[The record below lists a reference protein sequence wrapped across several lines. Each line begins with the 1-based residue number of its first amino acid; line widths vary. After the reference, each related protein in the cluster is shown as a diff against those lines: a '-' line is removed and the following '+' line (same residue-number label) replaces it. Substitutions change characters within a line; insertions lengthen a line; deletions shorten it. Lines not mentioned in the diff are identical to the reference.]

1 MKFFKVV
8 SLIFLLFALH
18 FNCIYANTSVD
29 SLRFVLANASNDSIT
44 IIALSKI
51 ADEYYNEKSDSA
63 FIYYDKAIELA
74 KQNNFSKILFS
85 LLNAK
90 GIFYSDKQNFSEA
103 LFVFKQQ
110 AELANSIA
118 DSSLISGA
126 YSNLGAMYNYL
137 DLNERAIESYK
148 HALMYLNPVK
158 DSLKTGVFYGRLGN
172 LNLTMSKNNDAEIYY
187 FKAKE
192 IFEKLKIRRYI
203 PITLQNLGV
212 IEKNRLN
219 YLKGIEYYEQAIV
232 LHREFNNKI
241 GEAQCKGNIGGIYYE
256 LKEYSKAIS
265 TINEAVAMFRAEKAD
280 YDLTI
285 ALLKLSKSYNSTTN
299 YGEAKKSLEEA
310 LALTEKIGDVKQL
323 QVDVLEHLAMA
334 YAGLGQYFKAY
345 NTILRGY
352 FAYAEFYSTQNS
364 EIQESLRITFEIERK
379 EKDMELLRTDLELKD
394 NIIKRKNTQLIL
406 YLIASLFFIS
416 LLVLL
421 FRLNRIKQKA
431 NNALVLKNAEIL
443 QQKEEIEAQRDEIE
457 AQKEEIESQRDELED
472 QRSLAVSQR
481 DEISHKNIALTDS
494 IIYAKHIQTAL
505 LPNKAELDDIIGE
518 NFIFFQPLDIVSGD
532 FYWFSPMPG
541 ETIFALSDC
550 TGHGVPGALM
560 SVMGINFLNSIVNDN
575 GITQPAAILQNLN
588 DSVKKALSHSNTQ
601 LQNKDGMDI
610 ALIAIDWQNLELVY
624 SSANIK
630 MLLWRKG
637 EVMQLNFN
645 KTSIGKAPEGVKVD
659 FKQWAFQLEPN
670 DTLYIFSDGYIDQ
683 FGGESY
689 KKFLLSRLK
698 ELVKSIGHLSLSD
711 QEHSVKKTFLEWKGN
726 GKQTDDVLVVGM
738 RF

>member
-1 MKFFKVV
+1 MKLCKVIA
-8 SLIFLLFALH
+8 SILLLFLMLLNEA
-18 FNCIYANTSVD
+18 NANTSVD
-29 SLRFVLANASNDSIT
+29 SLRQVLANSTNDSVT
-44 IIALSKI
+44 IMALSKI
-51 ADEYYNEKSDSA
+51 ADEYYDMKSDSA
-63 FIYYDKAIELA
+63 LFYYNKAIELA
-74 KQNNFSKILFS
+74 KQNNFSKKLFS
-85 LLNAK
+85 LLNSK
-90 GIFYSDKQNFSEA
+90 GVFYSDQQNFSEA

-118 DSSLISGA
+118 DSSLISAA
-126 YSNLGAMYNYL
+126 YSNIGSIYNYL
-137 DLNERAIESYK
+137 ELNEKAIESYK
-148 HALMYLNPVK
+148 TALMFLNPAK

-172 LNLTMSKNNDAEIYY
+172 LNLTMSKNEDAEYY
-187 FKAKE
+187 YLKAKE
-192 IFEKLKIRRYI
+192 IFEKLKIHRYI

-219 YLKGIEYYEQAIV
+219 YLKGIEYYEQAIK
-232 LHREFNNKI
+232 LHREVNNTI

-256 LKEYSKAIS
+256 LKEYSKAII
-265 TINEAVAMFRAEKAD
+265 TINEAIAIFRKEKAD
-280 YDLTI
+280 YDLTL
-285 ALLKLSKSYNSTTN
+285 ALLKLSKCYNGISN
-299 YGEAKKSLEEA
+299 FVEAKKNLEEA
-310 LALTEKIGDVKQL
+310 LALTGKIGDVKQL
-323 QVDVLEHLAMA
+323 QIDILESLAKT
-334 YAGLGQYFKAY
+334 YAGLGQHHNAY

-352 FAYAEFYSTQNS
+352 YAYADFYSIQNT
-364 EIQESLRITFEIERK
+364 EIQESLHITFEVERK
-379 EKDMELLRTDLELKD
+379 EKDMELLKVDLELKD

-406 YLIASLFFIS
+406 YLIVSLFFIS

-431 NNALVLKNAEIL
+431 NNDLVLKNAEIL

-481 DEISHKNIALTDS
+481 DEISQKNIALTDS

-505 LPNKAELDDIIGE
+505 LPSNAELDDIIGE

-588 DSVKKALSHSNTQ
+588 DSVKKALSHSNTH

-645 KTSIGKAPEGVKVD
+645 KTSIGKAPEGLIVD

-683 FGGESY
+683 FGGESF

-711 QEHSVKKTFLEWKGN
+711 QEHRVKKTFLEWKGN

-738 RF
+738 KF